1 MNLGKLNNFLK
12 SLLLYEKTHVIAD
25 NVWFEGKIKWPN
37 EHDSVRDSEN
47 VTDYKHLVCL
57 LLPNMT

>member
-25 NVWFEGKIKWPN
+25 NVWFEGKIKLDN
-37 EHDSVRDSEN
+37 ACKVSTIISNRDW
-47 VTDYKHLVCL
+47 L
-57 LLPNMT
+57 LIKT